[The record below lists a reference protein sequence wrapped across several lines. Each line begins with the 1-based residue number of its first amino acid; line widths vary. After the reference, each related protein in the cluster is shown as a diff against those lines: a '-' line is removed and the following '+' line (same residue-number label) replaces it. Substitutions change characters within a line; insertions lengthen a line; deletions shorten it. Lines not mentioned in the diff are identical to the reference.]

1 MPKYKFTEIAINST
15 EKKKPT
21 EADKDT
27 YIGLEHLDSGTLTV
41 SRWGAEVA
49 PIGEKLVMKKGDVL
63 FGKRRAYQKKVG
75 IAPFDGIFSAHGMV
89 LRPREEVITKEYFPL
104 FISSDYFLNEAIRI
118 SVGSLSPTVN
128 WKDLKDLEFFIP
140 SIEEQRRLTPVV
152 WAAIEARNAY
162 KTLISRTDELVKSQ
176 FIEMISQSK
185 RVNVLGDYIKR
196 CTPKRCG
203 DRTLPVLSV
212 TKERAIVFQESRFDS
227 TVASVDKS
235 NYIVAPRGY
244 IVQGIHI
251 DEGNFGYQNLV
262 DEGIVSPA
270 YKLWQIISS
279 DVVPELLE
287 FYLRSEKAIEYYT
300 RNFQGT
306 TVARRQ
312 TIKAEDLLNMPLN
325 LPEKQVQQAFWAFV
339 EQSDKSKFVVSNRNL
354 SSCLEIQLKILWD
367 GEKQLLRK

>member
-176 FIEMISQSK
+176 FIE
-185 RVNVLGDYIKR
+185 LTEGA
-196 CTPKRCG
+196 
-203 DRTLPVLSV
+203 RTLTISEVC
-212 TKERAIVFQESRFDS
+212 SRFGRGKSPNYVTHSEIKVINQACIYWDGLRLKN
-227 TVASVDKS
+227 VKFQDKS
-235 NYIVAPRGY
+235 KFKPDNQLVAGAVLLNATGTGTLGRSY
-244 IVQGIHI
+244 VF
-251 DEGNFGYQNLV
+251 EEL
-262 DEGIVSPA
+262 EGIFMADSHVAVFYPNVTLLMPRFLQVFFSLPTTQETIYA
-270 YKLWQIISS
+270 DCVNGSTNQIELSREKIAL
-279 DVVPELLE
+279 VRVPVPRLE
-287 FYLRSEKAIEYYT
+287 QQQQFVM
-300 RNFQGT
+300 F
-306 TVARRQ
+306 
-312 TIKAEDLLNMPLN
+312 
-325 LPEKQVQQAFWAFV
+325 VQ
-339 EQSDKSKFVVSNRNL
+339 QSDKSKFELQEAIARIDNL
-354 SSCLEIQLKILWD
+354 IKSLIQQD
-367 GEKQLLRK
+367 TE

>member
-1 MPKYKFTEIAINST
+1 
-15 EKKKPT
+15 
-21 EADKDT
+21 
-27 YIGLEHLDSGTLTV
+27 
-41 SRWGAEVA
+41 
-49 PIGEKLVMKKGDVL
+49 
-63 FGKRRAYQKKVG
+63 
-75 IAPFDGIFSAHGMV
+75 
-89 LRPREEVITKEYFPL
+89 
-104 FISSDYFLNEAIRI
+104 
-118 SVGSLSPTVN
+118 
-128 WKDLKDLEFFIP
+128 
-140 SIEEQRRLTPVV
+140 
-152 WAAIEARNAY
+152 
-162 KTLISRTDELVKSQ
+162 
-176 FIEMISQSK
+176 MISQSK

-354 SSCLEIQLKILWD
+354 SSCLGIQKEIQRT
-367 GEKQLLRK
+367 GTMFN

>member
-162 KTLISRTDELVKSQ
+162 KTLISRADELVKSQ

-185 RVNVLGDYIKR
+185 RVNVLGEYIKR

-339 EQSDKSKFVVSNRNL
+339 EQSDKSKFELQEAIVRIDNL
-354 SSCLEIQLKILWD
+354 IKSLIQQD
-367 GEKQLLRK
+367 TE